1 MGADFDKRVWDGMI
15 AHLRAQH
22 AMICRNWFGELEP
35 RGVAGGAIHV
45 RASSD
50 LHRDYLRRMCSEA
63 FNDAA
68 RTVSGHLLT
77 VRFLGPNE
85 DLTLTTPKGTRKGRD
100 AVPAAPTPRLVEVK
114 EPARFESLVVNP
126 DFGFE
131 SFVVGPANRLAHAA
145 ARAVAANPGQAYN
158 PFFIHGGV
166 GLGKTHLL
174 QAVCLELARAR
185 PSTRLYYISCEGFL
199 TQFMEC
205 VQSGQMGDFRHRYR
219 DVDVLVIDDIH
230 FLAKRD
236 RTQEEFFHTF
246 NSLYQANKQIILSS
260 DAAPEE
266 IPDLEERLVSRFKW
280 GLVVK
285 IEPPGFETRVEIL
298 KAKATLRGLVFPDDV
313 ALFLAQRID
322 TNIREL
328 EGAVV
333 KLQIQSSVEQRPIDL
348 PLARSALGEA
358 LPPPQG
364 SPTIQTILGAV
375 TEYYGVRVP
384 DLQGKRRQRSVALPR
399 QVCMYLARRHTRM
412 SLEEIGGYF
421 GGRDHTTV
429 MHAIKSVEGKR
440 EPDSDFDVLLRT
452 IEQRLA
458 VPLRMT

>member
-1 MGADFDKRVWDGMI
+1 MNGDFDKRVWDGMMT
-15 AHLRAQH
+15 HLRAQH

-45 RASSD
+45 RATSD

-77 VRFLGPNE
+77 VRFLGPGE
-85 DLTLTTPKGTRKGRD
+85 DVILARPKRTRKGQ
-100 AVPAAPTPRLVEVK
+100 PAPTLPPQFVEVK
-114 EPARFESLVVNP
+114 EPPRYESLVVNP

-174 QAVCLELARAR
+174 QAICLELARSR

-219 DVDVLVIDDIH
+219 DLDVLVIDDIH

-246 NSLYQANKQIILSS
+246 NSLYQANRQIILSS

-266 IPDLEERLVSRFKW
+266 IPDLEDRLVSRFKW
-280 GLVVK
+280 GLVTR

-298 KAKATLRGLVFPDDV
+298 KAKATLRGLTMPDDV
-313 ALFLAQRID
+313 ALFLAQRIN

-348 PLARSALGEA
+348 SLARSALGET

-375 TEYYGVRVP
+375 TDYYGVRVP
-384 DLQGKRRQRSVALPR
+384 DLQSKRRQRSVALPR

-429 MHAIKSVEGKR
+429 MHAIKSIDGKR
-440 EPDSDFDVLLRT
+440 QLDSEFDGLLRT
-452 IEQRLA
+452 VEQQLLTPPRG
-458 VPLRMT
+458 P